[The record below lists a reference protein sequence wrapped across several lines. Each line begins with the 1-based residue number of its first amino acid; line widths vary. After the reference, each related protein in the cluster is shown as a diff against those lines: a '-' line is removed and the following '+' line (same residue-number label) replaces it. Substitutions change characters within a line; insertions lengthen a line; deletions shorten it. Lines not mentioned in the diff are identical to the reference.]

1 MEQFSFDHISDSG
14 LVSTA
19 ESWAYYKQNRL
30 IDTEEKLVAATG
42 QVGREMDNI
51 GEGD

>member
-1 MEQFSFDHISDSG
+1 MWT
-14 LVSTA
+14 LKNKA
-19 ESWAYYKQNRL
+19 MNKQNRL